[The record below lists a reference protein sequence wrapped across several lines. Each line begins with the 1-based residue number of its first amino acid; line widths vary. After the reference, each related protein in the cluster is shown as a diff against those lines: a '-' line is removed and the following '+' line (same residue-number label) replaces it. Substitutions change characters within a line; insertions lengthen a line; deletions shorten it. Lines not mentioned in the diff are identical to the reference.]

1 MMDVSIVASPLVV
14 WSLCLKLQT
23 VLVFLLC
30 LTMTISNSMFVVLVK
45 QLCHHN
51 TQLTDVKQLHL

>member
-1 MMDVSIVASPLVV
+1 MDVSIVASPLVV

-45 QLCHHN
+45 QPCHHN